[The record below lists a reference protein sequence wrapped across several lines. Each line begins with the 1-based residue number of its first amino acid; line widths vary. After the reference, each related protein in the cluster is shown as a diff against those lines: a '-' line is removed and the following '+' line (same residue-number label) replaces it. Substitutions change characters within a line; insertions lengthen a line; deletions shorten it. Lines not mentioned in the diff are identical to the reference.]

1 MRAVRIT
8 GAGRPLQLMNH
19 NRSVSGVNIGRPW
32 SEIAILRQEFQ
43 AVLELWAAGRTEP
56 RIDQSYPFAEA
67 AHHRILQRQNTGK
80 IVLIP

>member
-1 MRAVRIT
+1 
-8 GAGRPLQLMNH
+8 MNH
-19 NRSVSGVNIGRPW
+19 NRSVSGVNIGRLW

-43 AVLELWAAGRTEP
+43 AVLELWAAGRIEP
-56 RIDQSYPFAEA
+56 RIDQSYPFAEAAA